1 MGNTRQVGQMSLR
14 HKRTDRVRE
23 KLGSRAAVLD
33 ERTSSQ
39 PSEFVRAA
47 QNCWL
52 RVSEEGSG
60 FAMFAPPSC
69 RRRRR
74 NDASLLESAVLST
87 SFRRMRRSRRLPG
100 GHRSERSEPSNT
112 ARSAHDVRA
121 ADLQEE
127 PTKRHTANG
136 ACRGETVVSSDPTK
150 TAAIWRTSQRAERA
164 IERSELVERGNSI

>member
-1 MGNTRQVGQMSLR
+1 MSLR

-60 FAMFAPPSC
+60 
-69 RRRRR
+69 
-74 NDASLLESAVLST
+74 LQ
-87 SFRRMRRSRRLPG
+87 
-100 GHRSERSEPSNT
+100 
-112 ARSAHDVRA
+112 ARSA
-121 ADLQEE
+121 
-127 PTKRHTANG
+127 P
-136 ACRGETVVSSDPTK
+136 
-150 TAAIWRTSQRAERA
+150 
-164 IERSELVERGNSI
+164 SELVERGNST